1 VSELDTNA
9 GPDGL
14 DSELR
19 LAARIARMYF
29 LEDKSKVSIA
39 SDLALSRFK
48 VARLLDIARAEGL
61 VTVTV
66 RDPDTFDRDLSNRLA
81 SFLGLPQVLV
91 ADASQPA
98 EWLQAVGALAASY
111 LRSVTT
117 ADTVLGIAW
126 SRAIGALIE
135 QFTGLPPCTVVQLCG
150 VLPQTD
156 GEEHNV
162 ELVRR
167 AARACGG
174 KAVTFYAPLVLPD
187 PSTARTLRR
196 QPGISD
202 ALSRCDELSV
212 AVIAVGHWQPGSST
226 VFDALPDSE
235 AVALARTGAVA
246 ETAGLL
252 FGADGTTIR
261 DGLQKRTV
269 AVTEAQLRR
278 CEDVIALATEPER
291 APAVRALARSGMV
304 STLITHRAVAQR
316 LLGQET

>member
-1 VSELDTNA
+1 MSELDTNA

-29 LEDKSKVSIA
+29 LEDRSKVSIA
-39 SDLALSRFK
+39 ADLALSRFK

-81 SFLGLPQVLV
+81 SFLGLPRVLV

-98 EWLQAVGALAASY
+98 EWLQAV
-111 LRSVTT
+111 
-117 ADTVLGIAW
+117 
-126 SRAIGALIE
+126 GALIE

-150 VLPQTD
+150 VLAQTD

-167 AARACGG
+167 AAQSCGG

-196 QPGISD
+196 QPGIAD

-226 VFDALPDSE
+226 VFDALPE
-235 AVALARTGAVA
+235 AEADALARAGAVA

-278 CEDVIALATEPER
+278 CDEVIALATEPER
-291 APAVRALARSGMV
+291 APAVQALARSGMV
-304 STLITHRAVAQR
+304 STLITHRAVAQQ
-316 LLGQET
+316 LLDQET